1 MSVPRS
7 IEQEVLDSLAAVESE
22 LRDFRSVLMRLQV
35 AMIDSI
41 GEHDKRLAEIVNAM
55 AQVKGR
61 KR

>member
-1 MSVPRS
+1 MSVTRS

-41 GEHDKRLAEIVNAM
+41 GEHDKRLSEIVNAM